1 MRIRRGIVICAAMIS
16 IMACTACGNSGRD
29 VSGANGKGTSTGE
42 VSTGLHRGVIEQPQ
56 VMYNGKMYYYFAT
69 GRDEALP
76 EGYESA
82 GVIDT
87 VDRSDP
93 PTKNYSAAGIDLE
106 IGQEIYVSEAEKN
119 VIYLKYDSGYARFE
133 RNAEEVAAEEQ
144 AEKKAAEK
152 ENSIDENREMA
163 DNMDDAMEDDYGEF
177 GEYGFGE
184 DGEFDFDSILGIDQ
198 LDLNYEAHVAGFDGE
213 SFLYSVYFDSGV
225 TDEKAEEIQQVMAD
239 YSSQNGDEENY
250 MGYIDIYRGED
261 QIMIYLDL
269 GGVSEENSN
278 LAVTGILKALNSV
291 AGIKSVIINEEM

>member
-16 IMACTACGNSGRD
+16 IMACTACGNSGGD

-42 VSTGLHRGVIEQPQ
+42 TSTGLHRGVIEQPQ

-133 RNAEEVAAEEQ
+133 RRPEEVAAEEQ

-163 DNMDDAMEDDYGEF
+163 DDMDDAMEDDYGEF
-177 GEYGFGE
+177 GEYGFGD

-213 SFLYSVYFDSGV
+213 SFLYSVYFDGGV
-225 TDEKAEEIQQVMAD
+225 TAEKAEEIQQVMSD

-250 MGYIDIYRGED
+250 MGYIDIYKGED

-269 GGVSEENSN
+269 GGVSEENCN
-278 LAVTGILKALNSV
+278 MAVTGILKALNSV